1 MRHKHL
7 ALVNVS
13 APHVCDWSEK
23 HHSHTG
29 IVYKNFVQTV
39 RLVEWFLEKK
49 LPEFQAIKVAPN
61 ITDIHEI
68 IAEAYTMDWSGPL
81 SPPVIEAFIE
91 AFPMLCDAAEEINWR
106 VDSCPCQD
114 ISPITTKHVF
124 FFHFLA
130 SVMS

>member
-13 APHVCDWSEK
+13 TSHVSDWSGK

-29 IVYKNFVQTV
+29 IVYKNFVKTV

-49 LPEFQAIKVAPN
+49 LPEFQALKVAPK
-61 ITDIHEI
+61 ITDIHKI
-68 IAEAYTMDWSGPL
+68 IAETSTMDCLGPL
-81 SPPVIEAFIE
+81 PLPVIEAFIE
-91 AFPMLCDAAEEINWR
+91 AFPMLCEAAEEINWR
-106 VDSCPCQD
+106 VDSCPCHK

-124 FFHFLA
+124 FY
-130 SVMS
+130 SQSQ

>member
-81 SPPVIEAFIE
+81 SPPVIEAFID

-124 FFHFLA
+124 FFSTSLPQ
-130 SVMS
+130 

>member
-13 APHVCDWSEK
+13 APHVCDWSEN

-29 IVYKNFVQTV
+29 IVYQNFVQTV

-49 LPEFQAIKVAPN
+49 LPEFQALEVAPN

-68 IAEAYTMDWSGPL
+68 IAEASTMDWSGPL
-81 SPPVIEAFIE
+81 SLPAIEAFID
-91 AFPMLCDAAEEINWR
+91 AFPMLCDAAEEINWS

-124 FFHFLA
+124 FSLPGCR
-130 SVMS
+130 